1 MYRCFKLDI
10 SKADFF
16 DLYPVSK
23 ATWKQIGVERK
34 NEQKLLINDFLETVT
49 NAEGVID
56 GEQLSRVWFPID
68 RYDIFLSYSHNDE
81 DLAMLLVGFLE
92 NIFNLKV
99 FMDALVWNSA
109 DELLKVID
117 NKYCWQ
123 KDKKHYDYRKRNFST
138 SHVHSMLSTAIAK
151 AIDHS
156 EAIFFLNTSNST
168 YKLKDFFTTE
178 HTLSPWIYQ
187 EILFSSLI
195 KIRDWKEHRDQELFE
210 HAAFQHDLSVFYN
223 IPLDHFE
230 TINYY
235 DLVNWNHAWAEKIT
249 KKKSSYG
256 GLFDNKD
263 EKHPLNVLYKYIED
277 RSEC

>member
-10 SKADFF
+10 SESDFF
-16 DLYPVSK
+16 DLLPAAK
-23 ATWKQIGVERK
+23 ATWKRIGVERK
-34 NEQKLLINDFLETVT
+34 NEQKLLIDDFLETVT

-68 RYDIFLSYSHNDE
+68 RYDIFLSYSHTDE

-92 NIFNLKV
+92 NVFKLKV

-109 DELLKVID
+109 DDLLKVID
-117 NKYCWQ
+117 NKYCLQ
-123 KDKKHYDYRKRNFST
+123 EDKKHYDYRKRNFST

-156 EAIFFLNTSNST
+156 EVIFFLNTSNST

-187 EILFSSLI
+187 EILFSSLL
-195 KIRDWKEHRDQELFE
+195 RVREWKEHRSKELFE
-210 HAAFQHDLSVFYN
+210 HTAFQHDLAVAYK

-230 TINYY
+230 IINYY
-235 DLVNWNHAWAEKIT
+235 DLVNWNRAWTEKT
-249 KKKSSYG
+249 SKKKSTYAD
-256 GLFDNKD
+256 LFEDKD
-263 EKHPLNVLYKYIED
+263 EKHPLNVLYKYVEGRAD
-277 RSEC
+277 

>member
-10 SKADFF
+10 SESDFF
-16 DLYPVSK
+16 DLLPAAK
-23 ATWKQIGVERK
+23 ATWKRIGVERK
-34 NEQKLLINDFLETVT
+34 NEQKLLIDDFLETVT

-68 RYDIFLSYSHNDE
+68 RYDIFLSYSHTDE

-92 NIFNLKV
+92 NVFKLKV

-109 DELLKVID
+109 DDLLKVID
-117 NKYCWQ
+117 NKYCLQ
-123 KDKKHYDYRKRNFST
+123 EDKKHYDYRKRNFST

-156 EAIFFLNTSNST
+156 EVVFFLNTSNST
-168 YKLKDFFTTE
+168 YKLKDFFTRE

-187 EILFSSLI
+187 EILFSSLL
-195 KIRDWKEHRDQELFE
+195 RVREWKEHRSKELFE
-210 HAAFQHDLSVFYN
+210 HTAFQHDLAVAYK

-230 TINYY
+230 IINYY
-235 DLVNWNHAWAEKIT
+235 DLVNWNHAWTEKT
-249 KKKSSYG
+249 SKKKSTYAD
-256 GLFDNKD
+256 LFEDKD
-263 EKHPLNVLYKYIED
+263 EKHPLNVLYKYVEGRAD
-277 RSEC
+277 